1 MRLVISRVLRS
12 HLKRHVALRRNRA
25 AATAA
30 HHEPRHAHVLD
41 CHVTERPQR
50 RSRGCRARP
59 PTGRKQ
65 VGRCAVADCA
75 KPKRAKPAS
84 SRRRSQPGGWRCRSR
99 CRRSDGHRRCRAS
112 VRAVAARSRSTRPVH
127 QPPVVLR
134 DRDRDQ
140 LGVTGRR
147 CWLCQAAT
155 RSSSAKAWVATT
167 KGFQIRHLELLSRG
181 GHVVWKPFFVSKQRV
196 PVGTPRFQISALC
209 GAGLL
214 SDDGTGG

>member
-84 SRRRSQPGGWRCRSR
+84 SRRRSQPGGWAMPITVPSLRRAPPLSSERPSCCCTIEINSTSAPAAGRTARPRSR
-99 CRRSDGHRRCRAS
+99 PTRRHRPALLALSGSDPVLVSEGVGCNNKGLPDPSSRAPI
-112 VRAVAARSRSTRPVH
+112 SRGTRGLEAL
-127 QPPVVLR
+127 LR
-134 DRDRDQ
+134 E
-140 LGVTGRR
+140 
-147 CWLCQAAT
+147 QAAGPCRNPT
-155 RSSSAKAWVATT
+155 VSDQRSMW
-167 KGFQIRHLELLSRG
+167 G
-181 GHVVWKPFFVSKQRV
+181 GPSL
-196 PVGTPRFQISALC
+196 G
-209 GAGLL
+209 
-214 SDDGTGG
+214 